1 MSMRAI
7 VVGARSTRQGT
18 GPFIAGALKKAGAEV
33 VAVVGTQT
41 ASVESALESLATEQ
55 DIRCRGYINLK
66 EAIANEKPDAVAI
79 CSPYP
84 FHLDQLQTVAAAG
97 CHCLV
102 EKPLVWPG
110 SEMEVSR
117 GIEHF
122 SGSGLLLQMV
132 AQWPLSLAAFAELY
146 GPIPQI
152 VTDFTMR
159 LSPISIG
166 PNMVP
171 DSAPHFISML
181 QALLGPG
188 QCEQVKI
195 ELIDVDDHLD
205 GKLTLECNYR
215 HNRGVA
221 RAQLLLET
229 CEQRPRPAWYQVNGM
244 RVDRKVELPQY
255 AQYLVAGERSAS
267 MKDPM
272 EGVVKNFLAAMT
284 EELPTDVDALLLGH
298 KNLSQLVDAWPAP
311 D

>member
-1 MSMRAI
+1 MSRRVI

-18 GPFIAGALKKAGAEV
+18 GPFIAGAIKKSGAEV

-41 ASVESALESLATEQ
+41 HSVESALASLATEQ
-55 DIRCRGYINLK
+55 DIRCRGYTDLN
-66 EAIANEKPDAVAI
+66 EAIASEQPDAVAI

-110 SEMEVSR
+110 SAIQVSR
-117 GIEHF
+117 SVEHF
-122 SGSGLLLQMV
+122 SRRGLLLQMV
-132 AQWPLSLAAFAELY
+132 AQWPLSLVAFAELN
-146 GPIPQI
+146 GPIPQM
-152 VTDFTMR
+152 VNDFTMR
-159 LSPISIG
+159 LSPVSIG

-188 QCEQVKI
+188 QCEQVEI
-195 ELIDVDDHLD
+195 ELIEVDEQPG
-205 GKLTLECNYR
+205 GKLALKCNYR
-215 HNRGVA
+215 HDRGVA

-229 CEQRPRPAWYQVNGM
+229 CEQRPRPAWYQINGM
-244 RVDRKVELPQY
+244 RVDRKVELPHY
-255 AQYLVAGERSAS
+255 AQCLVAGERSVS

-272 EGVVKNFLAAMT
+272 EGVVEHFLAALT
-284 EELPTDVDALLLGH
+284 EELPTDVDGLVLGH
-298 KNLSQLVDAWPAP
+298 RNLTQLADAWPAA